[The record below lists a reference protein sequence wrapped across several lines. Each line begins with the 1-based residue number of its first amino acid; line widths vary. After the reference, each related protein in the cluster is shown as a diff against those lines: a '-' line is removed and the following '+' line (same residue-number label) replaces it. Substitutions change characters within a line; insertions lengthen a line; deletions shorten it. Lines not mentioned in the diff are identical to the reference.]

1 MRNRP
6 HRIGDIGEA
15 AFILRCAQLRL
26 RLYSPLS
33 DKHGADFLTDNGRH
47 RHRIQVKTTNALCS
61 KNSYHVTIAR
71 GRHKSNPYT
80 SADID
85 FLVILV
91 LPEEAF
97 YILPQK
103 FLRRR
108 VALNVPSTRR
118 KNLGPYAQ
126 YLEAWHLLLGTD
138 PPTRKPRYQGL
149 TLQAAAD
156 PNVPDANPNS
166 TDPTEAEETTPKV

>member
-15 AFILRCAQLRL
+15 GFILRCAQLRL
-26 RLYSPLS
+26 PVYRPLS

-47 RHRIQVKTTNALCS
+47 RFRIQVKTTNTRCS
-61 KNSYHVTIAR
+61 KNSFHVTIAR
-71 GRHKSNPYT
+71 SSLKSTPYT

-108 VALNVPSTRR
+108 VALNIPSTRR

-126 YLEAWHLLLGTD
+126 YHEAWHLLLGTE
-138 PPTRKPRYQGL
+138 PPARKPRYQGL

-156 PNVPDANPNS
+156 PNFPEP
-166 TDPTEAEETTPKV
+166 PQM